1 MNSNEY
7 QQPVQIL
14 IHSLKN
20 LWGYINLFNNPVF
33 ISNIKKQI
41 VRLMSTKHFSRCN
54 KSMMNDMNE

>member
-1 MNSNEY
+1 MNINNC
-7 QQPVQIL
+7 VQIL

-20 LWGYINLFNNPVF
+20 LLGYINLFNNPVF
-33 ISNIKKQI
+33 ISNKQI

>member
-20 LWGYINLFNNPVF
+20 LLGSINLFHNPVF
-33 ISNIKKQI
+33 ISNKQI

-54 KSMMNDMNE
+54 KSMMNDINE

>member
-20 LWGYINLFNNPVF
+20 LWGYINLFKNPVF
-33 ISNIKKQI
+33 ISNKQI
-41 VRLMSTKHFSRCN
+41 VRLMSSKHFSRCN

>member
-1 MNSNEY
+1 MNINNR
-7 QQPVQIL
+7 VQIL

-20 LWGYINLFNNPVF
+20 LLSYINLFNNPVF
-33 ISNIKKQI
+33 ISNKQI

>member
-33 ISNIKKQI
+33 ISNEQI

-54 KSMMNDMNE
+54 KSMMNDMNK

>member
-33 ISNIKKQI
+33 ISNKQI
-41 VRLMSTKHFSRCN
+41 VRLMSSKHFSRCN

>member
-20 LWGYINLFNNPVF
+20 LRGYINLFNNPVF
-33 ISNIKKQI
+33 ISNKQI
-41 VRLMSTKHFSRCN
+41 VGLMSSKHFSRCN